1 MIPLKLAILALARR
15 RVIPIKRVRIRKVM
29 TPTPIAS
36 GARERH
42 VALANNHHAAIFAK
56 LDEHGKEV
64 RWDSISVSLYEAMDR
79 KRRKLPVVQR
89 SYPEFAEYQFKF
101 SLMNG
106 DIVEICENGIA
117 QLYRLRSIESN
128 GGFFLLSIR
137 DARLVKDIAKTGDRW
152 RPSADALRKLSC
164 RKVSVD
170 TLGRV
175 IRPMIDRII
184 EIANPARLSVRDAQL
199 VIERP
204 QSEQLTLPFAT
215 PISEIA
221 VLLLAHPQVTLS
233 QAVLSRIAEAGGSV
247 VTIDGHF
254 LPASMQLPVQAHFL
268 QTERFAK
275 QMQLSLPLRK
285 RLWQQIVRAK
295 IRAQGEL
302 LKELHGSDAGLI
314 AMSARVRSDD
324 IGNLEAQAARRYWP
338 LLFADT
344 KFRRGAEGPD
354 QNRHLDY
361 GYTVLRAAV
370 ARAFAPRNFT
380 PPSACGTRT
389 VTMPFAWPLT

>member
-1 MIPLKLAILALARR
+1 
-15 RVIPIKRVRIRKVM
+15 
-29 TPTPIAS
+29 
-36 GARERH
+36 
-42 VALANNHHAAIFAK
+42 
-56 LDEHGKEV
+56 
-64 RWDSISVSLYEAMDR
+64 
-79 KRRKLPVVQR
+79 
-89 SYPEFAEYQFKF
+89 
-101 SLMNG
+101 
-106 DIVEICENGIA
+106 
-117 QLYRLRSIESN
+117 
-128 GGFFLLSIR
+128 
-137 DARLVKDIAKTGDRW
+137 
-152 RPSADALRKLSC
+152 
-164 RKVSVD
+164 
-170 TLGRV
+170 
-175 IRPMIDRII
+175 MIDRII
-184 EIANPARLSVRDAQL
+184 EIANPARLSIRDAQL

-204 QSEQLTLPFAT
+204 QSEQLALPFTT

-247 VTIDGHF
+247 VTIDGYF

-370 ARAFAPRNFT
+370 ARALCAAGLHPSIGLRHKNRYDAFCLAADVMEPFRPLIDRRVVEWIASHDPAAELDSATKNWLIGATTARYLFEREQRTLFDLLLRTANSLAQCVTGELGEIDIPLGLEVCPNIPRREVCAVRLQMT
-380 PPSACGTRT
+380 GEAVGS
-389 VTMPFAWPLT
+389 